1 MISAKEQL
9 DYTDDELR
17 EKKSGIYAEIEKL
30 LEDAQVAQNE
40 ITIIKNKLHD
50 LEDLVMESA
59 IRTALHEKQ

>member
-1 MISAKEQL
+1 MISAKELL

-30 LEDAQVAQNE
+30 LEAAPVAQNE

-50 LEDLVMESA
+50 LEDLVMES
-59 IRTALHEKQ
+59 RSSKS

>member
-1 MISAKEQL
+1 MISAKELL

-40 ITIIKNKLHD
+40 ITIIKNKLPD

>member
-1 MISAKEQL
+1 MISAKELL